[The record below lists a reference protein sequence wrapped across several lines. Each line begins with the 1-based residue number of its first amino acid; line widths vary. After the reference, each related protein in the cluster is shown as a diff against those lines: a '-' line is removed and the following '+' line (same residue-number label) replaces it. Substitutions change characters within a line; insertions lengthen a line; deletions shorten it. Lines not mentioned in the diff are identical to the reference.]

1 MKKVLAVL
9 TIICTTLIAR
19 GEGIVLQKAS
29 GEVYVR
35 HGVAEAWTTV
45 AVGDVL
51 KPDDTMKTGK
61 KGSALLVVSGSKRM
75 TLPAEVIVDVSD
87 IRDLSQEELMLKVTM
102 EKVRASS
109 YQWKNDEMNM
119 PNITSSHGP
128 DRTPSTPLTEN
139 EIEVG
144 RFEWNGTKVLYDNGY
159 YSTSALKAM
168 GVLRRYPSLGDKFEN
183 RLLVAQA
190 LEKANLRGEALSEY
204 VSISQSDK
212 LSAEQKEVVATR
224 IAQLRKQSGE

>member
-1 MKKVLAVL
+1 MKKVFAVL
-9 TIICTTLIAR
+9 SIICIALIAR
-19 GEGIVLQKAS
+19 GEGVVLQKAS

-35 HGVAEAWTTV
+35 HGVAETWTRV
-45 AVGDVL
+45 VVGDVL

-61 KGSALLVVSGSKRM
+61 KGSALLVVSGNKRM
-75 TLPAEVIVDVSD
+75 ALPAEVIVDVSD
-87 IRDLSQEELMLKVTM
+87 IRDLSQEELMLKLTM

-119 PNITSSHGP
+119 PNAAFTHGEPPATS
-128 DRTPSTPLTEN
+128 TLTEN
-139 EIEVG
+139 ELETG

-168 GVLRRYPSLGDKFEN
+168 GVLRRYPTLGDKFEN

-212 LSAEQKEVVATR
+212 LTAEQREVVAGR